1 MSSLFNQKA
10 LPNYL
15 YWMPFYSQQQTIN
28 NNFLYF
34 EGNEKI
40 NNNNSIYDEKNKIE
54 NKKMFLPNTQS
65 QIPISEKKIF
75 SESENDDI
83 KKTERNITTK
93 FFTDYG
99 GYGYK
104 CSCSKTQCNR
114 FYCECYRSGLYCID
128 CNCKN
133 CENKPPKNY
142 VSNRHPTLPTNQ
154 TKTELHLY

>member
-65 QIPISEKKIF
+65 SIPISEKKFFQNQKTMIL
-75 SESENDDI
+75 
-83 KKTERNITTK
+83 KKLKEI
-93 FFTDYG
+93 
-99 GYGYK
+99 
-104 CSCSKTQCNR
+104 
-114 FYCECYRSGLYCID
+114 
-128 CNCKN
+128 
-133 CENKPPKNY
+133 
-142 VSNRHPTLPTNQ
+142 
-154 TKTELHLY
+154 